1 MHKLRDAG
9 VFLLCTVM
17 LIWTSEITRAS
28 DIKSLGVPYVQN
40 YTKTTYHSGNQNW
53 CITKDQSGI
62 MYYGNSEGLLSF
74 DGHYWQQYKLPNHL
88 IVRSVSAD
96 GKGKVYVGA
105 FGEFG
110 YWAYNTRGRFV
121 YTSFLK
127 LLPENYTLKDEIW
140 KIFVDGKRVI
150 FQSFGSIFIFESG
163 KIHIVESKT
172 PFYFL
177 LKAGSH
183 FFVKAMGNGFFE
195 LKGNKLDDV
204 NGSEILG
211 SAAVLSVLPF
221 SGNRFLIGTA
231 KEGLFI
237 YDGSTIK
244 PFVNQA
250 DVFLKTYQLNNGCV
264 VMGRYFAFGTILNGI
279 VILDES
285 GRIVQRINKSSGL
298 QNNTVLSLYSDNEQN
313 LWAGLDNGIDRI
325 ELNSSLYFYFD
336 KKGDIG
342 TVYSSIIHQ
351 NKIYLGTNHG
361 LFYSDLNSTVELSNF
376 QLFDFQL
383 VPNSQGQVWDL
394 SLIDGQLLCGHNDG
408 TFAVTGNVLTKIS
421 SVSGGWIIRRLA
433 LNPAYFIQGTYNGL
447 IVYRKGTSGKWVYS
461 HKISGFNEPSRY
473 LEQDNKGQIWV
484 GHAYKGLYKLQ
495 LSNDL
500 RKVIKIDYYSR
511 KNGLPGSYHINVFKI
526 ENQVVFSSDSGFYI
540 FDEIS
545 NSFAKYQQLNR
556 GLGLFR
562 LSNKII
568 SAAPKKYWFINHGKV
583 ALVNFEEAGK
593 IKVDSSRFTV
603 LDGRMVQYYE
613 NISRINGSLYLI
625 SIDEGFAI
633 YTGNN
638 TNDYSPS
645 HIPKV
650 LIRAIENI
658 TYGNRVISETVA
670 SGPTEIPYRL
680 NNIKISYSLPY
691 YRQAKISYQYYLE
704 GYSDQWSPLS
714 SQAAKEF
721 TNLSQG
727 KYTFKVRALIDGKI
741 KSDVSAFTFTILPP
755 WYLSFWALLFY
766 IAIHI
771 GAFLLLRK
779 LYFANIRRHQERI
792 GQKLKHEQEE
802 HLKQESILSEQ
813 KIINI
818 KNKQLQTD
826 LESKS
831 RELASSAMNIVS
843 KNELLQKIRDE
854 LHKLKDNSGSKL
866 GENQLKRIEHVID
879 EGLNDE
885 RDFHIFEKSF
895 NDAHENFFKKL
906 KSQHPNLV
914 PNDLKLCAYMRM
926 NMSSKEI
933 ASLLNISL
941 RGVEIRRYRLRKKLN
956 LDHDKNLAEF
966 FIEL

>member
-1 MHKLRDAG
+1 MHRLRDTG
-9 VFLLCTVM
+9 VFLLCLLMLVM
-17 LIWTSEITRAS
+17 ASEITLAS

-53 CITKDQSGI
+53 CITKDQNGI

-74 DGHYWQQYKLPNHL
+74 DGHYWQQYKMPNHL
-88 IVRSVSAD
+88 IVRSVASD
-96 GKGKVYVGA
+96 EKGRVYAGA

-110 YWAYNTRGRFV
+110 YWAYNTDGRFV
-121 YTSFLK
+121 YTSLIK
-127 LLPENYTLKDEIW
+127 LLPKNFILKDEIW
-140 KIFVDGKRVI
+140 KIFVDGDRVI
-150 FQSFGSIFIFESG
+150 FQSFGAIFILEKG
-163 KIHIVESKT
+163 KVIIVESKT
-172 PFYFL
+172 PIYFL

-183 FFVKAMGNGFFE
+183 YFVKAMGPGFYE
-195 LKGNKLDDV
+195 LKGNELV
-204 NGSEILG
+204 YINGSEILG
-211 SAAVLSVLPF
+211 TSAILTVLPYP
-221 SGNRFLIGTA
+221 GNKYLIGAA
-231 KEGLFI
+231 KEGLFL
-237 YDGSTIK
+237 YDGTSIK

-250 DVFLKTYQLNNGCV
+250 DNFLRTYQLNNGCM
-264 VMGRYFAFGTILNGI
+264 VMDRYFAFGTILNGI
-279 VILDES
+279 VILDAS
-285 GRIVQRINKSSGL
+285 GRIIQRINKSSGL

-361 LFYSDLNSTVELSNF
+361 LFYSNLNSKKEQINF
-376 QLFDFQL
+376 QLFDFKL

-408 TFAVTGNVLTKIS
+408 TYAVTGSAFTKVS
-421 SVSGGWIIRRLA
+421 SVSGGWIIRRSSLSPSY
-433 LNPAYFIQGTYNGL
+433 LIQGTYNGL
-447 IVYRKGTSGKWVYS
+447 VIYRKEINGKWGYS

-473 LEQDNKGQIWV
+473 IEQDERGQIWV

-500 RKVIKIDYYSR
+500 RRVIRTNYYSR

-526 ENQVVFSSDSGFYI
+526 ENQVVFSSDSGFYA

-545 NSFAKYQQLNR
+545 NSFAKYQQLNS
-556 GLGLFR
+556 GLGSFKY
-562 LSNKII
+562 SNKII
-568 SAAPKKYWFINHGKV
+568 PAVSKRYWFINHGKV

-593 IKVDSSRFTV
+593 IKVDSSHFTV

-613 NISRINGSLYLI
+613 NISRINGSIYLI

-633 YTGNN
+633 YTGNGAS
-638 TNDYSPS
+638 DYSPQ

-658 TYGNRVISETVA
+658 TFGNNLISETVTH
-670 SGPTEIPYRL
+670 GLIEIPYKL
-680 NNIKISYSLPY
+680 NNIRVSYSLPY
-691 YRQAKISYQYYLE
+691 YRQVKITYQYYLE
-704 GYSDQWSPLS
+704 GYSDQWSTLS

-727 KYTFKVRALIDGKI
+727 KYTFKVRAVIDGKI
-741 KSDVSAFTFTILPP
+741 RSDIAGFAFTILPP
-755 WYLSFWALLFY
+755 WYLSMWALLFY
-766 IAIHI
+766 LALHVA
-771 GAFLLLRK
+771 AFLILRK
-779 LYFANIRRHQERI
+779 LYFSNIKRHQERI
-792 GQKLKHEQEE
+792 IQKLEQEKE
-802 HLKQESILSEQ
+802 EQLKQESLLSEQ
-813 KIINI
+813 KIVSL
-818 KNKQLQTD
+818 KNKQLQKD

-831 RELASSAMNIVS
+831 RELANSAMNIVN
-843 KNELLQKIRDE
+843 KNELLQKIREE
-854 LHKLKDNSGSKL
+854 LYKLKDNSGLKL
-866 GENQLKRIEHVID
+866 GESQLKRIEHVIN
-879 EGLNDE
+879 EGTNDE
-885 RDFHIFEKSF
+885 RDFHVFEKSF
-895 NDAHENFFKKL
+895 NDAHENFFRKL

-956 LDHDKNLAEF
+956 LEHDKNLAEF
-966 FIEL
+966 FMEL